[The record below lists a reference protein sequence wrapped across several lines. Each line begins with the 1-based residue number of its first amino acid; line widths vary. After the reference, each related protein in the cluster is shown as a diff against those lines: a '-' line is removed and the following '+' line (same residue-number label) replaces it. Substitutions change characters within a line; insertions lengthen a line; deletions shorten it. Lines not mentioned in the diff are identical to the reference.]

1 MVNILLQLWRWL
13 LSLLRRGRHER
24 EMEEEMRFHLE
35 MQIEQ
40 NLSSGMAAE
49 EAHYAARRQFGNQ
62 TWLKEVSREMWGLT
76 SVETLIQDLRYGAR
90 RLMRNPGFAL
100 IAVITLSLG
109 IGATVAIFSVVNGVL
124 LKPLSYPHP
133 EELLDVTLTSQGL
146 GISDMGVSPSA
157 YFIFREHSGAF
168 QDIGLYSRG
177 INGAGDSVNITG
189 LGEPERA
196 PALGVTDGLLP
207 ILGVTPLLGRSF
219 TRADDS
225 PNSADTVILTY
236 GYWSRKFGGDRSVIG
251 RTIEVD
257 GKPRAIIGV
266 APESFRFLDQTRLA
280 MLLPL
285 RLNREKTFLGV
296 FVYGGIARLKPGVTL
311 QQANADVARM
321 LPIEVRSFS
330 MQPGFSL
337 KMFEDLRLGPNLR
350 PLKQDVVG
358 DVGKV
363 LWVLMGGISLVL
375 LIACANLANLL
386 LVRAEG
392 RRQELAIRAAL
403 GASRGRIAA
412 QLFIESLILA
422 VFGGLFGIGMAYWA
436 LRVLIAMAP
445 QSLPRIHEIGVDGN
459 VALFTGAVSLAA
471 SLLFGS
477 VPVFKYPG
485 AGLGLSAGGRS
496 MSESRDRQRSRGVLV
511 IVQVA
516 LALVL
521 LVGSGLMIRTF
532 RALTRVNPGFVAPS
546 EVQTFRIAI
555 RDDQAPDAEPAVRI
569 EEEILRKIEAIPG
582 VTSVGLSTNV
592 PMDGSG
598 RVGPVFAKDSA
609 FAHGAVPSNRF
620 EFVAPGFFK
629 TLGAPLLA
637 GRDYTWGD
645 IYNKV
650 PIAIVSE
657 KFARESWRDPLSAIG
672 KQIRAS
678 QKDDWREVVGVVG
691 DVRQDGADKEAPTSV
706 YWPILV
712 ASFQGNSDVQAQR
725 NVTFAIRCSR
735 AGSEGLVNEIR
746 QAVWSVAPNLPL
758 AEVHTLNYYYAMS
771 MARISF
777 TLVML
782 AVAGGM
788 ALFLGIVGLY
798 GVIAYSV
805 SQRRREIG
813 IRMALG
819 AEKSAI
825 LNMIIGQ
832 GIKLVLI
839 GVAIGL
845 AAALG
850 LTRFLSGLLYGVKP
864 GDPAT
869 LVAVSALLMAIAL
882 LASYIPARQAAKV
895 DPMVALRHD

>member
-1 MVNILLQLWRWL
+1 MNILLQIWSRL
-13 LSLLRRGRHER
+13 LSLLRRGRYER

-40 NLSSGMAAE
+40 NLSSGMATE
-49 EAHYAARRQFGNQ
+49 EARYAARRQFGNQ
-62 TWLKEVSREMWGLT
+62 TWFKEASREMWSLN
-76 SVETLIQDLRYGAR
+76 SIETLIQDLRYGAR
-90 RLMRNPGFAL
+90 TLLKKPGFTL
-100 IAVITLSLG
+100 IAVLTLALG
-109 IGATVAIFSVVNGVL
+109 IGANTAIFSVVDSVL

-133 EELLDVTLTSQGL
+133 EELVAVTLTSQGL
-146 GISDMGVSPSA
+146 GIEDMGVSPSA
-157 YFIFREHSGAF
+157 YITFRDHSRAF
-168 QDIGLYSRG
+168 QDIGLYTRG
-177 INGAGDSVNITG
+177 INGTGDSVNITG

-196 PALGVTDGLLP
+196 SALGVTDGLLP

-236 GYWSRKFGGDRSVIG
+236 GYWSRKFGGDPSVIG

-266 APESFRFLDQTRLA
+266 LPEGFHFLDQTNLA
-280 MLLPL
+280 MLLPMK
-285 RLNREKTFLGV
+285 LNREKTYLGI
-296 FVYGGIARLKPGVTL
+296 FVYGGIARLKPRVTL
-311 QQANADVARM
+311 AQATADVERM

-330 MQPGFSL
+330 MPPGFSL
-337 KMFEDLRLGPNLR
+337 KLFEDLKLGPNLR
-350 PLKQDVVG
+350 PLKQQVVG

-363 LWVLMGGISLVL
+363 LWVLMGGVSLVL
-375 LIACANLANLL
+375 VIACANLANLL

-392 RRQELAIRAAL
+392 RRLELAIRAAL

-412 QLFIESLILA
+412 QLLIESMILA
-422 VFGGLFGIGMAYWA
+422 VFGGFFGIGMAYGA
-436 LRVLIAMAP
+436 LRALVTIAP
-445 QSLPRIHEIGVDGN
+445 QGLPRLHEIGFDGS
-459 VALFTGAVSLAA
+459 VVLFTLAVSLAA

-477 VPVFKYPG
+477 VPVFKYAG
-485 AGLGLSAGGRS
+485 ADLGLRAGGRS
-496 MSESRDRQRSRGVLV
+496 MSESRERHRARGVLV

-521 LVGSGLMIRTF
+521 LVSSGLMIRTF

-546 EVQTFRIAI
+546 EVQTFGIAI
-555 RDDQAPDAEPAVRI
+555 RDDRAPDAERVVRI
-569 EEEILRKIEAIPG
+569 EEEILRKIEAILG
-582 VTSVGLSTNV
+582 VSSVSLSTNV

-609 FAHGAVPSNRF
+609 IASGAVPSCRF

-629 TLGAPLLA
+629 TLSVPLVA
-637 GRDYTWGD
+637 GRDFTWSD
-645 IYNKV
+645 LYNKV
-650 PIAIVSE
+650 PVAIVSE
-657 KFARESWRDPLSAIG
+657 KFAREFWGAPASALG

-678 QKDDWREVVGVVG
+678 QKDDWREVLGVAG
-691 DVRQDGADKEAPTSV
+691 DVRQDGVDKEAPISV

-712 ASFQGNSDVQAQR
+712 AGFQGNSNVVAQR
-725 NVTFAIRCSR
+725 NVTFSIRGPR
-735 AGSEGLVNEIR
+735 AGSEGLMNEIR
-746 QAVWSVAPNLPL
+746 QAVWSEAPYLPL
-758 AEVHTLNYYYAMS
+758 AEVRTLNYYYTRS
-771 MARISF
+771 MARTSF

-782 AVAGGM
+782 AVAGSM

-819 AEKSAI
+819 AGKSAI

-845 AAALG
+845 AGALG

-864 GDPAT
+864 SDPLT
-869 LVAVSALLMAIAL
+869 LVVVSALLIAVAF
-882 LASYIPARQAAKV
+882 LACYIPARQAAKV
-895 DPMVALRHD
+895 DPLAALRHD